1 MHKFDSYQPDY
12 QETSEKLNH
21 LLLNRFFTR
30 TVANKE
36 QSLLS
41 LIQDCFKCSFERR
54 KLMKIKKLIT
64 LVLFFTG
71 AVFTTVSHAGAAKVS
86 FHNPPDARPNQPFS
100 EAVRVDNLLIL
111 SGKLGIVPG
120 TRKLAEGGIKGET
133 KQAMEN
139 IKTALERYGATMNN
153 VVKCTVFL
161 ADIKQWGEMN
171 KVYVTYFKKHKP
183 ARSALGSSGLALNA
197 AVEIECMAAL

>member
-1 MHKFDSYQPDY
+1 MHKFNTSKSGY
-12 QETSEKLNH
+12 QETSKRVNYLW
-21 LLLNRFFTR
+21 LNRFFER
-30 TVANKE
+30 TVANQE

-41 LIQDCFKCSFERR
+41 LIQHCFKCSLERR
-54 KLMKIKKLIT
+54 KLMKIKKLTT
-64 LVLFFTG
+64 LVLFFAG
-71 AVFTTVSHAGAAKVS
+71 AVFTSVSHAGSAKVS

-139 IKTALERYGATMNN
+139 IKTALERYGATMDN

-183 ARSALGSSGLALNA
+183 ARSALGASGLALDA